1 MGRNRSVKLG
11 QRNRA
16 LGMLEAGMAVAH
28 VARNL
33 GVSHCTI
40 SRLRTKFNATG
51 LLKDRPRTSRPRK
64 TTANEDRYITLTS
77 HHNCFASFQ
86 RITDHFYTTT
96 RTMIK

>member
-1 MGRNRSVKLG
+1 MTLE

-16 LGMLEAGMAVAH
+16 LSMLEAGMAVTH
-28 VARNL
+28 VARNI

-77 HHNCFASFQ
+77 HHNRFASFQ
-86 RITDHFYTTT
+86 RITDHFYTMT